1 MRIQFLFFVNLLVGT
16 DCSPVAGHQ
25 AAGPNFPP
33 GSIGT
38 GAQNIYRSAIEIM
51 IVR

>member
-16 DCSPVAGHQ
+16 DCSPVTGHQ

-33 GSIGT
+33 GSIGR
-38 GAQNIYRSAIEIM
+38 GAHAIYRA
-51 IVR
+51 